1 MWFGDVEWIGYGY
14 KIIIRGNEG
23 LNKIYIFII

>member
-14 KIIIRGNEG
+14 KIIRGNEG
-23 LNKIYIFII
+23 LNKIYLFII